1 MPKVEELE
9 GKAAPSPILAPV
21 VTGADQPPRPQ
32 PDLVIESDPINPST
46 PTSGPVGPRS
56 S

>member
-1 MPKVEELE
+1 MPTVEPLE
-9 GKAAPSPILAPV
+9 GKAAPSPILPPV
-21 VTGADQPPRPQ
+21 VTGADQPPGPK
-32 PDLVIESDPINPST
+32 PKAVASDPDIPST